1 MGSVECWSGAHSTAQ
16 HSTVQCCTTNM
27 AALNTDKFSLRWNDF
42 PDNVTAIFRQ
52 LRSESILSDVTLV
65 CAGGTQ
71 VAAHKVVLSSSSSF
85 FRQFFQDNSQDHPWL
100 YMRGVHAELLSW
112 LMDFIYLGE
121 VQVTQAS
128 FSGFISL
135 AQDLGVRGLA
145 GLSHNV
151 SQLIKRDERSQAREY
166 LNRHTYADDYS
177 EETGEGDGQGSQYG
191 EESSLVKSE
200 PVMEVDLPENY
211 HLDMPDSP
219 ENQLVIVE
227 DEIVDGLT
235 KEEKV
240 KLRVQ
245 QRLLNSERQHL
256 HTAAE
261 LMTAERLTERGEVNA
276 ELDKRISEVI
286 AKRDGVWSCTVCGK
300 SANHKSKLKQHV
312 ETHLQGFSH
321 PCLLCGK
328 SYRSRNVLRMHMSRD
343 HKNKG
348 QFEAGLVARTQLE
361 AKLATMVQP
370 EARTHHEAGLV
381 ARNQTEAGIE
391 DGIVARPQPAE
402 DGVVAMEH
410 LHTTH

>member
-1 MGSVECWSGAHSTAQ
+1 
-16 HSTVQCCTTNM
+16 
-27 AALNTDKFSLRWNDF
+27 
-42 PDNVTAIFRQ
+42 
-52 LRSESILSDVTLV
+52 
-65 CAGGTQ
+65 
-71 VAAHKVVLSSSSSF
+71 
-85 FRQFFQDNSQDHPWL
+85 
-100 YMRGVHAELLSW
+100 
-112 LMDFIYLGE
+112 MDFIYLGE

-191 EESSLVKSE
+191 EEPSLVKSE